1 LPAGVVDEPVEEPC
15 LLALGRR
22 TRPPGFEG
30 EREANLPFVID
41 GEPFGVMVLFPDE
54 VEAERLL
61 LNDMVID

>member
-1 LPAGVVDEPVEEPC
+1 MVEEPAEESC
-15 LLALGRR
+15 LPALGRR
-22 TRPPGFEG
+22 TSPPGFEG

-61 LNDMVID
+61 LKDMVLDEDQ